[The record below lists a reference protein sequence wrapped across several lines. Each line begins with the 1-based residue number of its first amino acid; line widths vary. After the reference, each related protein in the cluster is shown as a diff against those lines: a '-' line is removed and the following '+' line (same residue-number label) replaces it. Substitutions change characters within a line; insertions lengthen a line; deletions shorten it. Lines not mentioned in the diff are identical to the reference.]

1 MAKVVI
7 SISSDDAGGVGVR
20 CQPEHEKGDSNLVK
34 IIAMAVAA
42 GLAGHVNE
50 KVRNA
55 IEKVKKEKKH
65 VH

>member
-7 SISSDDAGGVGVR
+7 SISSDGVGGVGVR
-20 CQPEHEKGDSNLVK
+20 CKPEHEKGDSNLVK

-42 GLAGHVNE
+42 GLAGHVSE

-55 IEKVKKEKKH
+55 INKSKEKKH

>member
-7 SISSDDAGGVGVR
+7 SITQEVKGFAVECKVE
-20 CQPEHEKGDSNLVK
+20 PEKGDSSMAQV
-34 IIAMAVAA
+34 IAVAVGA

>member
-7 SISSDDAGGVGVR
+7 SITKRARGIDVQ
-20 CQPEHEKGDSNLVK
+20 CNPEHENGDSNLVK
-34 IIAMAVAA
+34 VIAMAVAA